1 MESPA
6 KDHRL
11 PPVEAISLRLESF
24 LPSNRISTARAVQH
38 ASDQDNDGLVQ

>member
-11 PPVEAISLRLESF
+11 PPGEGISSRLESF
-24 LPSNRISTARAVQH
+24 IPSNRIGIKLG
-38 ASDQDNDGLVQ
+38 GLKAWILVLKCL